1 MQDVQD
7 NLGVILFSGAHRDQ
21 VYPLYAKL
29 RAQGPM
35 AAATFPN
42 GQPFWVATTFEAA
55 NDVLKSH
62 ERFGNNVANAMSEE
76 ELAAFRQ
83 AEFEKL
89 PAEMQ
94 EQALEVDRILGQN
107 LLAQD
112 PPEHSRLR
120 RLVAIPFTPKF
131 IEQMRGRVQ
140 AIADQLVDDIEQ
152 RIDESGSR
160 EFELID
166 NFAYP
171 LPLIVIAELL
181 GIPEDD
187 RSKFRVWSA
196 AAVSFQPSE
205 EADPE
210 ETKLFAEFVAYLR
223 ELVAEKRANPGDDL
237 LSGLVQAEAEGD
249 RLSEDELLSMMF
261 LLIVAGHETTVNLI
275 ANGMLAL
282 FEHPEQYALLR
293 QNSDPELLKNAIE
306 EMLRYYGP
314 VELSLSRWVR
324 EDTEV
329 GGIPLPRGGHV
340 MALLASANRDET
352 RFSDADRFDVTREPE
367 RHLAFGTGIHACLGA
382 VLARLEG
389 QVAFATLFSRL
400 PGLALGIDRD
410 EVEWRDG
417 TFLRSL
423 TRLPVTV

>member
-1 MQDVQD
+1 MHELQE
-7 NLGVILFSGAHRDQ
+7 NLGVVLFSGAYRDQ
-21 VYPLYAKL
+21 VFPLYARL
-29 RAQGPM
+29 RAQGPI

-55 NDVLKSH
+55 SDVLKNH
-62 ERFGNNVANAMSEE
+62 ERFANNIANAMSEE
-76 ELAAFRQ
+76 ALAAFQ
-83 AEFEKL
+83 QEEFQNL
-89 PAEMQ
+89 PEEMQ
-94 EQALEVDRILGQN
+94 ERAREVDRILGQN

-131 IEQMRGRVQ
+131 IERMRGQVQ
-140 AIADQLVDDIEQ
+140 LIADQLVDEIEQ
-152 RIDESGSR
+152 RIDESGGR
-160 EFELID
+160 EIELID
-166 NFAYP
+166 SFAYP
-171 LPLIVIAELL
+171 LPLMVIAELL
-181 GIPEDD
+181 GIPEGDQD
-187 RSKFRVWSA
+187 KFRVWSA

-205 EADPE
+205 EANPD
-210 ETKLFAEFVAYLR
+210 ETQLFVEFVAYLR
-223 ELVAEKRANPGDDL
+223 KLVAEKRAHPGDDL
-237 LSGLVQAEAEGD
+237 LSGLVLAEAEGD

-282 FEHPEQYALLR
+282 FEHPEQYARLR
-293 QNSDPELLKNAIE
+293 ENQDPELLKGAIE

-324 EDTEV
+324 EDTEI
-329 GGIPLPRGGHV
+329 GGARLPRGSHV
-340 MALLASANRDET
+340 MALLASANRDEA
-352 RFSDADRFDVTREPE
+352 RFPDPDRFEITRVAE
-367 RHLAFGTGIHACLGA
+367 RHLAFGTGIHSCLGV

-400 PGLALGIDRD
+400 PSLALGIDRD

-417 TFLRSL
+417 TFLRGL